1 MIDDFLKDNE
11 PDIYKRYLKDIWMMS
26 DDQIENRHNF
36 IQWIFPLNVKSNAVP
51 SSPILTKKEII
62 SIKKS
67 ETAQKNIIKSAEWFL
82 EFLSNNSY
90 WICQNNHNHYR
101 ITRVI
106 KSLRLIHSNEEAEKF
121 KNSIMNLIQG
131 NEKKISP
138 TNIQYWKNS

>member
-1 MIDDFLKDNE
+1 MIDDFLKGNE
-11 PDIYKRYLKDIWMMS
+11 PDVYKRYLKDIWMMS
-26 DDQIENRHNF
+26 DDQIENKHNF

-67 ETAQKNIIKSAEWFL
+67 ETAKKNIEKSAEWFL
-82 EFLSNNSY
+82 EFLSSNSH

-106 KSLRLIHSNEEAEKF
+106 KSLRLIHSNEEAENF
-121 KNSIMNLIQG
+121 KINKIYLIQ
-131 NEKKISP
+131 E
-138 TNIQYWKNS
+138 

>member
-1 MIDDFLKDNE
+1 MIDDFLKGNQ
-11 PDIYKRYLKDIWMMS
+11 PDAYKRYLKDIWMMS
-26 DDQIENRHNF
+26 DDQIENKHNF
-36 IQWIFPLNVKSNAVP
+36 IQWIFPLNVKSNVVP

-67 ETAQKNIIKSAEWFL
+67 EIAQKNIKKSAEWFL
-82 EFLSNNSY
+82 EFLSSNSC
-90 WICQNNHNHYR
+90 WIYQNNHNHYR

-106 KSLRLIHSNEEAEKF
+106 KSLRLIHSNEESEKF

-131 NEKKISP
+131 NEKKINS

>member
-1 MIDDFLKDNE
+1 MIDDFLKGNE

-26 DDQIENRHNF
+26 DDQIENKHNF

-67 ETAQKNIIKSAEWFL
+67 ETAQKNIKKSAEWFL
-82 EFLSNNSY
+82 EFLSGNSY
-90 WICQNNHNHYR
+90 WVCQNNHNHYR

-121 KNSIMNLIQG
+121 KNSIMNLIKG
-131 NEKKISP
+131 NEKK
-138 TNIQYWKNS
+138 

>member
-1 MIDDFLKDNE
+1 MIDDFLKGNK
-11 PDIYKRYLKDIWMMS
+11 PDIHKRYLKDIWMMS
-26 DDQIENRHNF
+26 DDQIENKHNF

-62 SIKKS
+62 CIKKS
-67 ETAQKNIIKSAEWFL
+67 EIVQKNIKKSAEWFL
-82 EFLSNNSY
+82 KFLSSNSY

>member
-1 MIDDFLKDNE
+1 MIDDFLKGNK
-11 PDIYKRYLKDIWMMS
+11 PDIHKRYLKDIWMMS
-26 DDQIENRHNF
+26 DDQIENKHNF

-62 SIKKS
+62 CIKKS
-67 ETAQKNIIKSAEWFL
+67 EIVQKNIKKSAEWFL
-82 EFLSNNSY
+82 KFLSSNSY

-106 KSLRLIHSNEEAEKF
+106 KSLRLIHSNEEAENF

-131 NEKKISP
+131 NEKKINL
-138 TNIQYWKNS
+138 TNIQYWKDS

>member
-1 MIDDFLKDNE
+1 MIDDFLKGNK
-11 PDIYKRYLKDIWMMS
+11 PDIHKRYLKDIWMMS
-26 DDQIENRHNF
+26 DDQIENKHNF

-62 SIKKS
+62 CIKKS
-67 ETAQKNIIKSAEWFL
+67 EIVQKNIKKSAEWFL
-82 EFLSNNSY
+82 KFLSSNSY

-131 NEKKISP
+131 NEKKINL
-138 TNIQYWKNS
+138 TNIQYWKDS

>member
-1 MIDDFLKDNE
+1 MIDDFLKGNK
-11 PDIYKRYLKDIWMMS
+11 PDIHKRYLKDIWMMS
-26 DDQIENRHNF
+26 DNQIENKHNF

-67 ETAQKNIIKSAEWFL
+67 ETAQKNIEKSAEWFL
-82 EFLSNNSY
+82 EFLSSNSH

-131 NEKKISP
+131 NEKKINL
-138 TNIQYWKNS
+138 TNIQYWKDS

>member
-1 MIDDFLKDNE
+1 MIDDFLKGNQ
-11 PDIYKRYLKDIWMMS
+11 PDAYKRYLKDIWMMS
-26 DDQIENRHNF
+26 DDQIENKHNF

-67 ETAQKNIIKSAEWFL
+67 EIAQKNIKKSAEWFL
-82 EFLSNNSY
+82 EFLSSNSY
-90 WICQNNHNHYR
+90 WICQSNHNHRR

-131 NEKKISP
+131 NEKKINS
-138 TNIQYWKNS
+138 TNIQYWKDS

>member
-1 MIDDFLKDNE
+1 
-11 PDIYKRYLKDIWMMS
+11 MMS
-26 DDQIENRHNF
+26 DDQIENKHNF

-62 SIKKS
+62 CIKKS
-67 ETAQKNIIKSAEWFL
+67 ETAQKNIKKSAEWFL
-82 EFLSNNSY
+82 KFLSSNSY

>member
-1 MIDDFLKDNE
+1 VIDDFLKGNE
-11 PDIYKRYLKDIWMMS
+11 PDVYKRYLKDIWMMS
-26 DDQIENRHNF
+26 GDQIENKHNF

-62 SIKKS
+62 CIKKS
-67 ETAQKNIIKSAEWFL
+67 EIVQKNIKKSAEWFL
-82 EFLSNNSY
+82 KFLSSNSY

-131 NEKKISP
+131 NEKKINL
-138 TNIQYWKNS
+138 TNIQYWKDS